1 MKNLVS
7 WAKLHLFCAS
17 QGVVSSL
24 WDGFPCPCAAVDS
37 SVGPWEWAGAV
48 RQQLW
53 HTLWPSMFC
62 DACGN

>member
-37 SVGPWEWAGAV
+37 LGVGW
-48 RQQLW
+48 
-53 HTLWPSMFC
+53 
-62 DACGN
+62 GNKVAIVAHFVAFYVL